1 MSDEPEI
8 WTEER
13 FADNFIR
20 GCQLGMHSWG
30 DVAAYE
36 AGAYGTATGFVYF
49 IVIGDPYL
57 THVKV
62 GFTRKNPFARMAN
75 LQTGCPFKMRM
86 LGYVFGN
93 EAMEAELHDVLEN
106 YRKEGEWFEYSD
118 YVARVI
124 DGERT
129 SEWLQ

>member
-1 MSDEPEI
+1 MNA
-8 WTEER
+8 WTEHR

-20 GCQLGMHSWG
+20 GVCIGERSWS
-30 DVAAYE
+30 DVAVYE

-49 IVIGDPYL
+49 IGIGDPYVS
-57 THVKV
+57 HVKV
-62 GFTRKNPFARMAN
+62 GFTRKNPIARMAG

-93 EAMEAELHDVLEN
+93 EAMEAELHDVLGAD
-106 YRKEGEWFEYSD
+106 RTEGEWFEYSE

-124 DGERT
+124 EGELN